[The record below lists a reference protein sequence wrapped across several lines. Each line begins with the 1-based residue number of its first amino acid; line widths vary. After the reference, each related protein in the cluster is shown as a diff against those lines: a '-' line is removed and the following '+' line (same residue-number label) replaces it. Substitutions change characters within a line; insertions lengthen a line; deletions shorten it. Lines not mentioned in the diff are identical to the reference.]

1 VSKFIIGLFVT
12 LTSSALIV
20 LKLGTKNG
28 APIQYLDNKLHLNVN
43 PTIVLGITLYGLSF
57 LTYMYLLSKYDLGYI
72 IPLTTA
78 LVYMIIFV
86 ASYLIFKET
95 FTILKIVGI
104 TLIMV
109 GLMLLNIK
117 K

>member
-1 VSKFIIGLFVT
+1 
-12 LTSSALIV
+12 
-20 LKLGTKNG
+20 
-28 APIQYLDNKLHLNVN
+28 
-43 PTIVLGITLYGLSF
+43 
-57 LTYMYLLSKYDLGYI
+57 MYLLSKYDLGYI